1 MKKITG
7 VIFLVLAMC
16 ASTWAQVKITPGAP
30 PGAINS
36 TNVTNVTNN
45 TVTTSTTSPV
55 QQVTI
60 VINQPTLGGA
70 AGLSSPVAASALI
83 LRGTAQNSL
92 LPPCNALRRINCH

>member
-45 TVTTSTTSPV
+45 TVTSTKFFAAAVQRTS
-55 QQVTI
+55 
-60 VINQPTLGGA
+60 A
-70 AGLSSPVAASALI
+70 
-83 LRGTAQNSL
+83 
-92 LPPCNALRRINCH
+92 H